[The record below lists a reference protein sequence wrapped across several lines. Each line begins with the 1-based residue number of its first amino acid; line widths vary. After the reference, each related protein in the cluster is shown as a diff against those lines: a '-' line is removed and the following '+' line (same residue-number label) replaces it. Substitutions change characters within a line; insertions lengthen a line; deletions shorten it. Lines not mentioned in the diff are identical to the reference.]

1 MWSRASINNV
11 GPGPHVLVVRGAHAA
26 GRSSFAAASPGCA
39 LGLRTLAVA
48 ALATLLLD
56 ACSSAPIKP
65 TDSTSQPAA
74 ADAGKPG
81 SNAPGA
87 NGSGA
92 SANGA
97 ASNPAA
103 PNSAAA
109 VPVTARG
116 KADFDR
122 AVGLM
127 KAGDTTEAELEFKQV
142 ALQFPQLSAPYVNL
156 GILYRKTGHLD
167 QSEEA
172 LKTAVERNDGSAV
185 AWTELGATQRLRG
198 EFPNAA
204 ASYEKAIAADPNFAP
219 AYRNLGVVSDL
230 YLGDPERAL
239 TAFERYKELTGEEK
253 PVSGWIAELR
263 QRTGKPPLRRPQPAP
278 AAGSSDGAAGGA
290 SPGGS
295 DAPPGAAPQATPGA
309 SQPAPEQK
317 PAEPAPAAAPPPKAG
332 G

>member
-1 MWSRASINNV
+1 MWLRASTDT
-11 GPGPHVLVVRGAHAA
+11 A
-26 GRSSFAAASPGCA
+26 G
-39 LGLRTLAVA
+39 LGRHSLAVA
-48 ALATLLLD
+48 ALTALVLC
-56 ACSSAPIKP
+56 ACSSAPTKP
-65 TDSTSQPAA
+65 AESVSQPAA
-74 ADAGKPG
+74 VTSDDGKPG
-81 SNAPGA
+81 SATAGA
-87 NGSGA
+87 NKPSA
-92 SANGA
+92 AQSAANGA
-97 ASNPAA
+97 SPAGSVAS
-103 PNSAAA
+103 
-109 VPVTARG
+109 VPITARG

-127 KAGDTTEAELEFKQV
+127 KAGNVTEAELEFKQV
-142 ALQFPQLSAPYVNL
+142 ALQFPQLSSPYVNL
-156 GILYRKTGHLD
+156 GILYRKAGHLE
-167 QSEEA
+167 QSEDA

-263 QRTGKPPLRRPQPAP
+263 ARTGKPPVKRPQPAQ
-278 AAGSSDGAAGGA
+278 A
-290 SPGGS
+290 
-295 DAPPGAAPQATPGA
+295 PGATQTP
-309 SQPAPEQK
+309 PDQK
-317 PAEPAPAAAPPPKAG
+317 PAEPPAAAPPPKAG

>member
-1 MWSRASINNV
+1 MWLRASTDT
-11 GPGPHVLVVRGAHAA
+11 A
-26 GRSSFAAASPGCA
+26 G
-39 LGLRTLAVA
+39 LGLHTLGVA
-48 ALATLLLD
+48 ALATLVLV
-56 ACSSAPIKP
+56 ACSSAPTKP
-65 TDSTSQPAA
+65 TESASQPAPA
-74 ADAGKPG
+74 ASDAGKSG
-81 SNAPGA
+81 SAA
-87 NGSGA
+87 A

-97 ASNPAA
+97 AASQPGASGA
-103 PNSAAA
+103 SPTGSAAA
-109 VPVTARG
+109 VPITARG

-127 KAGDTTEAELEFKQV
+127 KAGNVTEAELEFKQV
-142 ALQFPQLSAPYVNL
+142 ALQFPQLSSPYVNL
-156 GILYRKTGHLD
+156 GILYRKAGRLE
-167 QSEEA
+167 QSEDA
-172 LKTAVERNDGSAV
+172 LKTAVEHNDGSAV

-263 QRTGKPPLRRPQPAP
+263 ARTGKPPLKRPQPERAP
-278 AAGSSDGAAGGA
+278 AAAPDGA
-290 SPGGS
+290 PGQPGQ
-295 DAPPGAAPQATPGA
+295 APGATQTAPD
-309 SQPAPEQK
+309 QK
-317 PAEPAPAAAPPPKAG
+317 PAEPPAAAPPPKAG